1 MNRLRPRLETRGA
14 GDDPALSIGLL
25 LKKKINFV
33 EKDAK
38 NNEKFCVSARVSAND
53 MKGRK
58 TKEQR

>member
-1 MNRLRPRLETRGA
+1 MIQRCQLVCFK
-14 GDDPALSIGLL
+14 
-25 LKKKINFV
+25 KKKINFV

-38 NNEKFCVSARVSAND
+38 NNEKICVSARVSAND